1 MKMIVA
7 ITFLIVRTSII
18 DYHFVNGKMIGI
30 SMTIFEAGINVLA
43 FVGTKCTFSKIG
55 LVDAK
60 VNRKRH
66 CFAEGKLQKEKD
78 KWSKDRVKQLD
89 FINQSLCENNE
100 AKA

>member
-66 CFAEGKLQKEKD
+66 CLQ
-78 KWSKDRVKQLD
+78 R
-89 FINQSLCENNE
+89 ENFRR
-100 AKA
+100 KR